1 MTNEEVLDEY
11 FANLHIQH
19 GDEGASFKYIR
30 DYIGVEEVMA
40 RLGVKEA
47 KAYEML
53 RVWKFQLRKE
63 GRDKLDLPAKITIE
77 DYCHVL
83 GLDIRR
89 FF

>member
-1 MTNEEVLDEY
+1 MSQD
-11 FANLHIQH
+11 F
-19 GDEGASFKYIR
+19 
-30 DYIGVEEVMA
+30 IGVEEVKA
-40 RLGVKEA
+40 RLGVKQA
-47 KAYEML
+47 KAYEL
-53 RVWKFQLRKE
+53 LKAWKYQLKHE

>member
-1 MTNEEVLDEY
+1 MDINDLQVQVGT
-11 FANLHIQH
+11 
-19 GDEGASFKYIR
+19 GATYVKYIR
-30 DYIGVEEVMA
+30 VYIGVEEVKA

-47 KAYEML
+47 KAYEL
-53 RVWKFQLRKE
+53 LKAWKYQLKQE

>member
-1 MTNEEVLDEY
+1 MDINDLQV
-11 FANLHIQH
+11 Q
-19 GDEGASFKYIR
+19 EGTEAIYVKYIR
-30 DYIGVEEVMA
+30 DYIGVEEVKA

-47 KAYEML
+47 KAYEL
-53 RVWKFQLRKE
+53 LKAWKYKLKQE

>member
-11 FANLHIQH
+11 LANLHVQH
-19 GDEGASFKYIR
+19 GDGGASFKYIR
-30 DYIGVEEVMA
+30 DYIGVEEVKA

-47 KAYEML
+47 KAYEL
-53 RVWKFQLRKE
+53 LKAWKWQLQKE
-63 GRDKLDLPAKITIE
+63 GRDKLNLPAKITVE

-89 FF
+89 FL